1 MAEFIKPFSMFK
13 FYPWMGGWLL
23 VFGNPLTGI
32 VIKDFKCDTDIVA
45 WVSFMRDTE
54 KPAAGILTA

>member
-1 MAEFIKPFSMFK
+1 
-13 FYPWMGGWLL
+13 MGGWLL
-23 VFGNPLTGI
+23 VFGNPVTGI

>member
-1 MAEFIKPFSMFK
+1 
-13 FYPWMGGWLL
+13 MGGWLL
-23 VFGNPLTGI
+23 VFGNPVTGI
-32 VIKDFKCDTDIVA
+32 VIKDFKCYTDIVA